1 MYLLSWPTGF
11 HHCLIKSAFLI
22 SQVIFVCYW
31 VLPMSFSD
39 CKTSYLWHAP
49 KKPSQED
56 HDAEAAS
63 FPRWGKSVVIGN
75 DTYPQ
80 LNTFSSFKII
90 VVLIFNSFMSNFEIL
105 SILYSELTLIA
116 IVLILSQNVSYH
128 WTKVISVL
136 FILITAFFKNKV
148 LWSEFLLSW
157 GYSLVILTTVKTV
170 HLVYIVFDQ

>member
-1 MYLLSWPTGF
+1 M
-11 HHCLIKSAFLI
+11 
-22 SQVIFVCYW
+22 
-31 VLPMSFSD
+31 
-39 CKTSYLWHAP
+39 
-49 KKPSQED
+49 
-56 HDAEAAS
+56 
-63 FPRWGKSVVIGN
+63 VIGN

-148 LWSEFLLSW
+148 LWSEFLLS
-157 GYSLVILTTVKTV
+157 
-170 HLVYIVFDQ
+170 